1 MKTMKH
7 TTKTNHKLLSLNDL
21 GGGIG
26 FAVTS
31 SFTYRYRAFRRCQ
44 MMAQAEGSLRVY
56 IILINKNNNKQ
67 QKKQTMKQNFTHYFK
82 SIILAI
88 AFLLSGAIP
97 ANSQNIY
104 FKDKKI
110 QQIGLSNN
118 KADVSDLVQP
128 FYCGV
133 DDNKFSLVEG
143 QEYTISKTPIT
154 ISDAKFGNIVEQ
166 DIFENNSKLS
176 KALTLRI
183 DEKEDSKILCCIIVA
198 ADWNYNKTIT
208 FKIAVHDMP
217 LVVEKPATCTSDG
230 YRKYKCACCNEE
242 RTETLYA
249 LGHSY
254 GEWQEMAGGHM
265 RTCSNDANHK
275 QYNMDATGVNALE
288 ITLTDDTKLSY
299 PSTLSPVVTFNDLD
313 VAIGFDTDKT
323 SLVNKV
329 DIAAYNQVWSHNKNG
344 YAQNNEDNTYSHQC
358 DYTDC
363 GYKHD
368 DLFVKNGKQYYVA
381 EKKNGVIRV
390 ADMTLNDSEGYD
402 CEADITVG
410 SVSYSRDMKDNQWGT
425 LCLPFAI
432 NPNAYSDCS
441 FYKLSSVD
449 DEKSEIVLSRIDDS
463 TIAAGTPVLVR
474 RNAAVSSIS
483 ISVPSEGE
491 GDGVVMSKNIQTGST
506 VGEYSLVGRLTTSD
520 DALTDNC
527 YIINNDKFWNVGKLT
542 NGGKTVKVG
551 AFRSYLEANT
561 SMAQARM
568 LSLSI
573 GGDNTTA
580 IDVLN
585 AADDGEAEIYDLN
598 GHRLSDL
605 QKGMNIVKRGN
616 KTTKVIIK

>member
-1 MKTMKH
+1 
-7 TTKTNHKLLSLNDL
+7 
-21 GGGIG
+21 
-26 FAVTS
+26 
-31 SFTYRYRAFRRCQ
+31 
-44 MMAQAEGSLRVY
+44 
-56 IILINKNNNKQ
+56 
-67 QKKQTMKQNFTHYFK
+67 MKQNFTHYFK

-104 FKDKKI
+104 FKDKEI
-110 QQIGLSNN
+110 RQIGLENN
-118 KADVSDLVQP
+118 KADVSGLVQP

-166 DIFENNSKLS
+166 DIFENNSELS

-183 DEKEDSKILCCIIVA
+183 DEKEDSKILCCNIVA

-217 LVVEKPATCTSDG
+217 LVEEKPATCTSDG

-368 DLFVKNGKQYYVA
+368 DLFVKNGAQYYVA
-381 EKKNGVIRV
+381 ENKNGVIRV

-402 CEADITVG
+402 CEADFTATNLTYNRTFSNGYWQAVY
-410 SVSYSRDMKDNQWGT
+410 V
-425 LCLPFAI
+425 PFAI
-432 NPNAYSDCS
+432 DCS
-441 FYKLSSVD
+441 KLPADMEIAVINNFHEYEQEDGSYNVVLEVKRKTSDIIPALTPCVIRMKTAPAEAIEKPLYFSDAEFYAAADKFIDCSSVTRYY
-449 DEKSEIVLSRIDDS
+449 KFIGTLAGK
-463 TIAAGTPVLVR
+463 TAGTLKDGEDFVLNLGTLYKANGETTLNPQR
-474 RNAAVSSIS
+474 WYLTATDRNGSSTSATMLRSIS
-483 ISVPSEGE
+483 LSVIGDSDGDVTGIENVHVVTEKATSVREGIFDLQGRRLNSEP
-491 GDGVVMSKNIQTGST
+491 
-506 VGEYSLVGRLTTSD
+506 
-520 DALTDNC
+520 
-527 YIINNDKFWNVGKLT
+527 T
-542 NGGKTVKVG
+542 NGIYIKNGVK
-551 AFRSYLEANT
+551 Y
-561 SMAQARM
+561 
-568 LSLSI
+568 
-573 GGDNTTA
+573 
-580 IDVLN
+580 
-585 AADDGEAEIYDLN
+585 
-598 GHRLSDL
+598 
-605 QKGMNIVKRGN
+605 VK
-616 KTTKVIIK
+616 

>member
-1 MKTMKH
+1 MKNLIKRH
-7 TTKTNHKLLSLNDL
+7 VRLLALTL
-21 GGGIG
+21 
-26 FAVTS
+26 
-31 SFTYRYRAFRRCQ
+31 AFI
-44 MMAQAEGSLRVY
+44 M
-56 IILINKNNNKQ
+56 
-67 QKKQTMKQNFTHYFK
+67 
-82 SIILAI
+82 
-88 AFLLSGAIP
+88 SGAIP
-97 ANSQNIY
+97 ANSQSITY
-104 FKDKKI
+104 IDKN
-110 QQIGLSNN
+110 LDEAYSENS
-118 KADVSDLVQP
+118 KADVSTLVQP
-128 FYCGV
+128 FYCRI
-133 DDNKFSLVEG
+133 DDNMFSFLEVPNNTTEDYV
-143 QEYTISKTPIT
+143 YTISKTPIT
-154 ISDAKFGNIVEQ
+154 ISDAKYGNIVEE
-166 DIFENNSKLS
+166 DIIENNSKLS

-183 DEKEDSKILCCIIVA
+183 DEKEDSKILCCNIVA
-198 ADWNYNKTIT
+198 VDWNYNKTIT

-217 LVVEKPATCTSDG
+217 LVEEKPATCTSDG

-288 ITLTDDTKLSY
+288 ITLTDETKLSY

-344 YAQNNEDNTYSHQC
+344 YAKNDDKTYSHAC
-358 DYTDC
+358 DVAGCTVKY
-363 GYKHD
+363 D
-368 DLFVKNGKQYYVA
+368 DLFVKNGEQYYVA
-381 EKKNGVIRV
+381 ENKDGVIRV

-449 DEKSEIVLSRIDDS
+449 NEKSEIVLSRIDDS

-474 RNAAVSSIS
+474 RNAAASGIS
-483 ISVPSEGE
+483 ISAT
-491 GDGVVMSKNIQTGST
+491 DAAMSNAVLTGST
-506 VGEYSLVGRLTTSD
+506 AGDYSLVGTLTTSN
-520 DALTDNC
+520 ALTDNC
-527 YIINNDKFWNVGKLT
+527 YIINNDKFWNVGELT
-542 NGGKTVKVG
+542 NGGKKVKVG

>member
-7 TTKTNHKLLSLNDL
+7 TTKTNHKLLILNDL
-21 GGGIG
+21 GEGIG

-31 SFTYRYRAFRRCQ
+31 SFTCRYRAFRRCQ
-44 MMAQAEGSLRVY
+44 TMAQAEGSLRVY

-104 FKDKKI
+104 FKDKEI
-110 QQIGLSNN
+110 RQIGLSNN

-133 DDNKFSLVEG
+133 DDNIFSLVEG
-143 QEYTISKTPIT
+143 QKYTISKTPIT

-183 DEKEDSKILCCIIVA
+183 DEKEDSKILCCNIVA

-381 EKKNGVIRV
+381 EKKNGVIKV

-432 NPNAYSDCS
+432 NPNAYSDYS
-441 FYKLSSVD
+441 FYQLSSVD
-449 DEKSEIVLSRIDDS
+449 NERQEIVLSRIDDS

-474 RNAAVSSIS
+474 RNAAASGIS
-483 ISVPSEGE
+483 ISAT
-491 GDGVVMSKNIQTGST
+491 DAAMSNAVLTGST
-506 VGEYSLVGRLTTSD
+506 AGDYSLVGTLTTSN
-520 DALTDNC
+520 ALSNDC
-527 YIINNDKFWNVGKLT
+527 YVINNDKFWNVGELNKA
-542 NGGKTVKVG
+542 GKTVRVG

-580 IDVLN
+580 IDVLH

>member
-7 TTKTNHKLLSLNDL
+7 TTKTNHKLLSFNDL
-21 GGGIG
+21 ESIG

-31 SFTYRYRAFRRCQ
+31 SFTCRYRAFRRCQ

-104 FKDKKI
+104 FKDKEI
-110 QQIGLSNN
+110 HQIGLSNN

-133 DDNKFSLVEG
+133 DDNIFSLVEG

-176 KALTLRI
+176 KALTLQI
-183 DEKEDSKILCCIIVA
+183 DEKEDSKILCCNIVA

-217 LVVEKPATCTSDG
+217 LVEEQPATCTSDG

-381 EKKNGVIRV
+381 EKKNGVIKV

-474 RNAAVSSIS
+474 RNAAASGIS
-483 ISVPSEGE
+483 ISAT
-491 GDGVVMSKNIQTGST
+491 DAAMSNAVLTGST
-506 VGEYSLVGRLTTSD
+506 AGDYSLVGTLTTSN
-520 DALTDNC
+520 ALSNDC
-527 YIINNDKFWNVGKLT
+527 YVINNDKFWNVGELNKA
-542 NGGKTVKVG
+542 GKTVRVG

-580 IDVLN
+580 IDVLH

>member
-1 MKTMKH
+1 
-7 TTKTNHKLLSLNDL
+7 
-21 GGGIG
+21 
-26 FAVTS
+26 
-31 SFTYRYRAFRRCQ
+31 
-44 MMAQAEGSLRVY
+44 
-56 IILINKNNNKQ
+56 
-67 QKKQTMKQNFTHYFK
+67 MKQNFTHYFK

-97 ANSQNIY
+97 ANSQSITY
-104 FKDKKI
+104 IDKN
-110 QQIGLSNN
+110 LDEAYSENS
-118 KADVSDLVQP
+118 KADVSTLVQP
-128 FYCGV
+128 FYCRI
-133 DDNKFSLVEG
+133 DDNMFSFLEVPNNTTEDYV
-143 QEYTISKTPIT
+143 YTISKKPIT
-154 ISDAKFGNIVEQ
+154 ITDAKYGNILEE
-166 DIFENNSKLS
+166 DIIENNSKLS

-183 DEKEDSKILCCIIVA
+183 DEKEDSKILCCNIVA
-198 ADWNYNKTIT
+198 VDWNYNKTIT

-217 LVVEKPATCTSDG
+217 LVEEQPATCTSDG
-230 YRKYKCACCNEE
+230 YRKYKCACCQEE

-288 ITLTDDTKLSY
+288 ITLTDETKLSY

-344 YAQNNEDNTYSHQC
+344 YAKNDDKTYSHAC
-358 DYTDC
+358 DVAGCTVKY
-363 GYKHD
+363 D
-368 DLFVKNGKQYYVA
+368 DLFVKNGEQYYVA
-381 EKKNGVIRV
+381 ENKDGVIRV

-441 FYKLSSVD
+441 FYKLSSVNN
-449 DEKSEIVLSRIDDS
+449 EKSEIVLSRIDDP

-474 RNAAVSSIS
+474 RNAAASSIS

-506 VGEYSLVGRLTTSD
+506 VGEYSLVGTLTTSN
-520 DALTDNC
+520 ALTDNC
-527 YIINNDKFWNVGKLT
+527 YIINNDKFWNVGELNKA
-542 NGGKTVKVG
+542 GKTVRVG

-580 IDVLN
+580 IDVLH

>member
-1 MKTMKH
+1 MKNLIKRH
-7 TTKTNHKLLSLNDL
+7 VRLLALTL
-21 GGGIG
+21 
-26 FAVTS
+26 
-31 SFTYRYRAFRRCQ
+31 AFI
-44 MMAQAEGSLRVY
+44 M
-56 IILINKNNNKQ
+56 
-67 QKKQTMKQNFTHYFK
+67 
-82 SIILAI
+82 
-88 AFLLSGAIP
+88 SGAIP
-97 ANSQNIY
+97 ANSQSITY
-104 FKDKKI
+104 IDKNFVEAY
-110 QQIGLSNN
+110 SENS
-118 KADVSDLVQP
+118 KADVSTLVQP
-128 FYCGV
+128 FYCRI
-133 DDNKFSLVEG
+133 DDNMFSFLEVPNNTTEDYV
-143 QEYTISKTPIT
+143 YTISKTPIT

-166 DIFENNSKLS
+166 DIRENNSKLS

-183 DEKEDSKILCCIIVA
+183 DEKEDSKILCCNIVA
-198 ADWNYNKTIT
+198 VDCIYNNTIT
-208 FKIAVHDMP
+208 FTIAVHDMP
-217 LVVEKPATCTSDG
+217 LVEEKPATCTSDG

-242 RTETLYA
+242 RTDTLYA

-323 SLVNKV
+323 SLVNKA
-329 DIAAYNQVWSHNKNG
+329 DIKEYNQVWSHNKNG
-344 YAQNNEDNTYSHQC
+344 YAKNDDKTYSHQC

-381 EKKNGVIRV
+381 EKKNGVIKV

-432 NPNAYSDCS
+432 NPNAYSDYS
-441 FYKLSSVD
+441 FYQLSSVD
-449 DEKSEIVLSRIDDS
+449 NERQEIVLSRIDDS

-474 RNAAVSSIS
+474 RNAAASGIS
-483 ISVPSEGE
+483 ISAT
-491 GDGVVMSKNIQTGST
+491 DAAMSNAVLTGST
-506 VGEYSLVGRLTTSD
+506 AGDYSLVGTLTTSN
-520 DALTDNC
+520 ALSNDC
-527 YIINNDKFWNVGKLT
+527 YVINNDKFWNVGEL
-542 NGGKTVKVG
+542 NNAGKTVRVG

-580 IDVLN
+580 IDVLH

>member
-1 MKTMKH
+1 MKNLIKRH
-7 TTKTNHKLLSLNDL
+7 VRLLALTL
-21 GGGIG
+21 
-26 FAVTS
+26 
-31 SFTYRYRAFRRCQ
+31 AFI
-44 MMAQAEGSLRVY
+44 M
-56 IILINKNNNKQ
+56 
-67 QKKQTMKQNFTHYFK
+67 
-82 SIILAI
+82 
-88 AFLLSGAIP
+88 SGAIP
-97 ANSQNIY
+97 ANSQSISY
-104 FKDKKI
+104 IDKN
-110 QQIGLSNN
+110 LDEAYSENS
-118 KADVSDLVQP
+118 KADVSTLVQP
-128 FYCGV
+128 FYCRI
-133 DDNKFSLVEG
+133 DDNMFSFLEVPNNTTEDYV
-143 QEYTISKTPIT
+143 YTISKKPIT
-154 ISDAKFGNIVEQ
+154 ITDAKYGNIVEQ
-166 DIFENNSKLS
+166 DIIDNNSKLS

-183 DEKEDSKILCCIIVA
+183 DEKEDSKILCCNIVA
-198 ADWNYNKTIT
+198 VDWNYNKTIT

-217 LVVEKPATCTSDG
+217 LVEEQPATCTSDG

-288 ITLTDDTKLSY
+288 ITLTDETKLSY

-323 SLVNKV
+323 SLVNKA

-344 YAQNNEDNTYSHQC
+344 YAKNDDKTYSHAC
-358 DYTDC
+358 DVAGCTVKY
-363 GYKHD
+363 D
-368 DLFVKNGKQYYVA
+368 DLFVKNGEQYYVA
-381 EKKNGVIRV
+381 ENKDGVIRV

-441 FYKLSSVD
+441 FYQLSSVD
-449 DEKSEIVLSRIDDS
+449 NEKSEIVLSRIDDP

-506 VGEYSLVGRLTTSD
+506 VGEYSLVGTLTTSN
-520 DALTDNC
+520 ALTDNC
-527 YIINNDKFWNVGKLT
+527 YIINNDKFWNVGELNKA
-542 NGGKTVKVG
+542 GKTVRVG

>member
-1 MKTMKH
+1 
-7 TTKTNHKLLSLNDL
+7 
-21 GGGIG
+21 
-26 FAVTS
+26 
-31 SFTYRYRAFRRCQ
+31 
-44 MMAQAEGSLRVY
+44 
-56 IILINKNNNKQ
+56 
-67 QKKQTMKQNFTHYFK
+67 MKQNFTHYFK

-97 ANSQNIY
+97 ANSQSITY
-104 FKDKKI
+104 IDKNWNAAC
-110 QQIGLSNN
+110 SENS
-118 KADVSDLVQP
+118 KADVSTLVQP
-128 FYCGV
+128 FYCRI
-133 DDNKFSLVEG
+133 DDNMFSFLEVPNNTTEDYV
-143 QEYTISKTPIT
+143 YTISKTPIT
-154 ISDAKFGNIVEQ
+154 ISDAKFGNIVEE
-166 DIFENNSKLS
+166 DIIKNNSKLS

-183 DEKEDSKILCCIIVA
+183 DEKEDSKILCCNIVA
-198 ADWNYNKTIT
+198 VDWNYNKTIT

-217 LVVEKPATCTSDG
+217 LVEEQPATCTSDG

-288 ITLTDDTKLSY
+288 ITLTDETKLSY

-344 YAQNNEDNTYSHQC
+344 YAKNDDKTYSHAC
-358 DYTDC
+358 DVAGCTVKY
-363 GYKHD
+363 D
-368 DLFVKNGKQYYVA
+368 DLFVKNGEQYYVA
-381 EKKNGVIRV
+381 ENKDGVIRV

-449 DEKSEIVLSRIDDS
+449 NEKSEIVLSRIDDS

-491 GDGVVMSKNIQTGST
+491 GDGVVMSKNIQTGIT
-506 VGEYSLVGRLTTSD
+506 AGEYSLVGTLTTSN
-520 DALTDNC
+520 ALTDNC
-527 YIINNDKFWNVGKLT
+527 YIINNDKFWNVGELNKA
-542 NGGKTVKVG
+542 GKTVRVG

>member
-1 MKTMKH
+1 MKNLIKRH
-7 TTKTNHKLLSLNDL
+7 VRLLALTL
-21 GGGIG
+21 
-26 FAVTS
+26 
-31 SFTYRYRAFRRCQ
+31 AFI
-44 MMAQAEGSLRVY
+44 M
-56 IILINKNNNKQ
+56 
-67 QKKQTMKQNFTHYFK
+67 
-82 SIILAI
+82 
-88 AFLLSGAIP
+88 SGAIP
-97 ANSQNIY
+97 ANSQSISY
-104 FKDKKI
+104 IDKN
-110 QQIGLSNN
+110 LDEAYSENS
-118 KADVSDLVQP
+118 KADVSTLVQP
-128 FYCGV
+128 FYCRI
-133 DDNKFSLVEG
+133 DDNMFSFLEVPNNTTEDYV
-143 QEYTISKTPIT
+143 YTISKKPIT
-154 ISDAKFGNIVEQ
+154 ITDAKYGNILEE
-166 DIFENNSKLS
+166 DIIENNSKLS

-183 DEKEDSKILCCIIVA
+183 DEKEDSKILCCNIVA
-198 ADWNYNKTIT
+198 VDWNYNKTIT

-217 LVVEKPATCTSDG
+217 LVEEQPATCTSDG

-288 ITLTDDTKLSY
+288 ITLTDETKLSY

-381 EKKNGVIRV
+381 EKKNGVIKV

-432 NPNAYSDCS
+432 NPNAYSDYS
-441 FYKLSSVD
+441 FYQLSSVD
-449 DEKSEIVLSRIDDS
+449 NERQEIVLSRIDDS

-474 RNAAVSSIS
+474 RNAAASGIS
-483 ISVPSEGE
+483 ISAT
-491 GDGVVMSKNIQTGST
+491 DAAMSNAVLTGST
-506 VGEYSLVGRLTTSD
+506 AGDYSLVGTLTTSN
-520 DALTDNC
+520 ALSNDC
-527 YIINNDKFWNVGKLT
+527 YVINNDKFWNVGELNKA
-542 NGGKTVKVG
+542 GKTVRVG

>member
-1 MKTMKH
+1 MNYKT
-7 TTKTNHKLLSLNDL
+7 
-21 GGGIG
+21 I
-26 FAVTS
+26 
-31 SFTYRYRAFRRCQ
+31 SFT
-44 MMAQAEGSLRVY
+44 
-56 IILINKNNNKQ
+56 
-67 QKKQTMKQNFTHYFK
+67 
-82 SIILAI
+82 
-88 AFLLSGAIP
+88 
-97 ANSQNIY
+97 
-104 FKDKKI
+104 
-110 QQIGLSNN
+110 
-118 KADVSDLVQP
+118 
-128 FYCGV
+128 
-133 DDNKFSLVEG
+133 
-143 QEYTISKTPIT
+143 
-154 ISDAKFGNIVEQ
+154 
-166 DIFENNSKLS
+166 
-176 KALTLRI
+176 
-183 DEKEDSKILCCIIVA
+183 
-198 ADWNYNKTIT
+198 
-208 FKIAVHDMP
+208 IAVHDMP

-323 SLVNKV
+323 SLVNKA
-329 DIAAYNQVWSHNKNG
+329 DIKEYNQVWSHNKNG

-368 DLFVKNGKQYYVA
+368 DLFVRNGKQYYVA
-381 EKKNGVIRV
+381 EKKNGVIKV

-441 FYKLSSVD
+441 FYQLSSVD
-449 DEKSEIVLSRIDDS
+449 NEKKEIVLRRIDNQE
-463 TIAAGTPVLVR
+463 IAAGTPVLVR
-474 RNAAVSSIS
+474 RNAAVSGIS
-483 ISVPSEGE
+483 ISTTNTA
-491 GDGVVMSKNIQTGST
+491 MSNAIQTGIT
-506 VGEYSLVGRLTTSD
+506 AGEYSLVGTLTTSN
-520 DALTDNC
+520 ALSNDC
-527 YIINNDKFWNVGKLT
+527 YVINNDKFWNVGELT
-542 NGGKTVKVG
+542 NGGKKVKVG
-551 AFRSYLEANT
+551 AFRSYLLANT
-561 SMAQARM
+561 TAPSAQARM

-573 GGDNTTA
+573 GDDDTTA

-585 AADDGEAEIYDLN
+585 AADNSEAEIYDLN
-598 GHRLSDL
+598 GHRLPDL
-605 QKGMNIVKRGN
+605 QKGINIVKRGN

>member
-1 MKTMKH
+1 MKNLIKRH
-7 TTKTNHKLLSLNDL
+7 VRLLALTL
-21 GGGIG
+21 
-26 FAVTS
+26 
-31 SFTYRYRAFRRCQ
+31 AFI
-44 MMAQAEGSLRVY
+44 M
-56 IILINKNNNKQ
+56 
-67 QKKQTMKQNFTHYFK
+67 
-82 SIILAI
+82 
-88 AFLLSGAIP
+88 SGAIP
-97 ANSQNIY
+97 ANSQSISY
-104 FKDKKI
+104 IDKN
-110 QQIGLSNN
+110 LDEAYSENS
-118 KADVSDLVQP
+118 KADVSTLVQP
-128 FYCGV
+128 FYCRI
-133 DDNKFSLVEG
+133 DDNMFSILEVPNNTTEDYV
-143 QEYTISKTPIT
+143 YTISKKPIT
-154 ISDAKFGNIVEQ
+154 ITDAKYGNILEE
-166 DIFENNSKLS
+166 DIIENNSKLS

-183 DEKEDSKILCCIIVA
+183 DEKEDSKILCCNIVA
-198 ADWNYNKTIT
+198 VDWNYNKTIT

-217 LVVEKPATCTSDG
+217 LVEEQPATCTSDG

-288 ITLTDDTKLSY
+288 ITLTDETKLSY

-381 EKKNGVIRV
+381 EKKNGVIKV

-449 DEKSEIVLSRIDDS
+449 NEKSEIVLSRIDDS

-506 VGEYSLVGRLTTSD
+506 VGEYSLVGRLTTSN
-520 DALTDNC
+520 ALTDNC
-527 YIINNDKFWNVGKLT
+527 YIINNDKFWNVGELT
-542 NGGKTVKVG
+542 NGGKKVKVG

-580 IDVLN
+580 IDVLH

>member
-1 MKTMKH
+1 
-7 TTKTNHKLLSLNDL
+7 
-21 GGGIG
+21 
-26 FAVTS
+26 
-31 SFTYRYRAFRRCQ
+31 
-44 MMAQAEGSLRVY
+44 
-56 IILINKNNNKQ
+56 
-67 QKKQTMKQNFTHYFK
+67 MKQNFTHYFK

-88 AFLLSGAIP
+88 AFIMSGAIP
-97 ANSQNIY
+97 ANSQSITY
-104 FKDKKI
+104 IDKNLD
-110 QQIGLSNN
+110 QAYSENS
-118 KADVSDLVQP
+118 KADVSTLVQP
-128 FYCGV
+128 FYCRI
-133 DDNKFSLVEG
+133 DDNMFSFLEVPNNTTEDYV
-143 QEYTISKTPIT
+143 YTISKKPIT
-154 ISDAKFGNIVEQ
+154 ITDAKYGNIVEQ
-166 DIFENNSKLS
+166 DIIDNNSKLS

-183 DEKEDSKILCCIIVA
+183 DEKEDSKILCCNIVA
-198 ADWNYNKTIT
+198 VDWNYNKTIT

-217 LVVEKPATCTSDG
+217 LVEEQPATCTSDG

-323 SLVNKV
+323 SLVNKA

-344 YAQNNEDNTYSHQC
+344 YAKNDDKTYSHAC
-358 DYTDC
+358 DVAGCTVKY
-363 GYKHD
+363 D
-368 DLFVKNGKQYYVA
+368 DLFVKNGEQYYVA
-381 EKKNGVIRV
+381 ENKDGVIRV

-449 DEKSEIVLSRIDDS
+449 NDKSEIVLSRIDDS

-474 RNAAVSSIS
+474 RNAAASSIS

-491 GDGVVMSKNIQTGST
+491 GDGVVMSKNIQTGIT
-506 VGEYSLVGRLTTSD
+506 AGEYSLVGTLTTSN
-520 DALTDNC
+520 ALTDNC
-527 YIINNDKFWNVGKLT
+527 YIINNDKFWNVGELNKA
-542 NGGKTVKVG
+542 GKTVRVG

>member
-1 MKTMKH
+1 
-7 TTKTNHKLLSLNDL
+7 
-21 GGGIG
+21 
-26 FAVTS
+26 
-31 SFTYRYRAFRRCQ
+31 
-44 MMAQAEGSLRVY
+44 
-56 IILINKNNNKQ
+56 
-67 QKKQTMKQNFTHYFK
+67 MKQNFTHYFK

-97 ANSQNIY
+97 ANSQSITY
-104 FKDKKI
+104 IDKNWNAAC
-110 QQIGLSNN
+110 SENS
-118 KADVSDLVQP
+118 KADVSTLVQP
-128 FYCGV
+128 FYCQI
-133 DDNKFSLVEG
+133 DDNMFSFLEVPNNTTEDYV
-143 QEYTISKTPIT
+143 YTISKTPIT
-154 ISDAKFGNIVEQ
+154 ISDAKFGNIVEK
-166 DIFENNSKLS
+166 DIIENNSKLS

-183 DEKEDSKILCCIIVA
+183 DEKEDSKILCCNIVA
-198 ADWNYNKTIT
+198 VDWNYNKTIT

-217 LVVEKPATCTSDG
+217 LVEEQPATCTSDG
-230 YRKYKCACCNEE
+230 YRKYKCACCQEE

-288 ITLTDDTKLSY
+288 ITLTDETKLSY

-323 SLVNKV
+323 SLVNKA
-329 DIAAYNQVWSHNKNG
+329 DIKEYNQVWSHNKNG
-344 YAQNNEDNTYSHQC
+344 YAKNDDKTYSHAC
-358 DYTDC
+358 DVAGCTVKY
-363 GYKHD
+363 D
-368 DLFVKNGKQYYVA
+368 DLFVKNGEQYYVA
-381 EKKNGVIRV
+381 ENKDGVIRV

-449 DEKSEIVLSRIDDS
+449 NEKSEIVLSRIDDS

-474 RNAAVSSIS
+474 RNAAASGIS
-483 ISVPSEGE
+483 ISAT
-491 GDGVVMSKNIQTGST
+491 DAAMSNAVLTGST
-506 VGEYSLVGRLTTSD
+506 AGDYSLVGTLTTSN
-520 DALTDNC
+520 ALTDNC
-527 YIINNDKFWNVGKLT
+527 YIINNDKFWKVGDLT

-561 SMAQARM
+561 PSAPAKM

-573 GGDNTTA
+573 GGDDTTA

-585 AADDGEAEIYDLN
+585 AAYDGEAEIYDLN
-598 GHRLSDL
+598 GHRLPDL
-605 QKGMNIVKRGN
+605 QKGVNIVKRGN